1 MKSGIKPNTFIGG
14 VGATINTPALL
25 ATKLGITVSRIK
37 GFKVAGLDVQCAIV
51 GTYSIPF
58 NTFLGNTQ
66 LNKYIDLDGLVTT
79 IGNSAFNGCTS
90 LVGDLVFNSL
100 IDLGNAAFFGTKI
113 TGFTANNVT
122 TIQVNAFYNCT
133 FLVSIS
139 FNNVTTIQLN
149 AFYNCTS
156 LVGDLVFNSLTSL
169 VSSSFI
175 GTKITGFT
183 ANNLATIQTNTFSG
197 HTFLVSIS
205 FNNVTTIGN
214 SAFNGCTSLVGD
226 LVFNSLIDLGNAAF
240 FGTKI
245 TGFTANNVATIQTHT
260 FYNCTALAQI
270 YIINVGLIGASN
282 TALNNVFLNIKT
294 GCTIKVPVA
303 MQTINAGGVEPDL
316 QYAISTRGAT
326 VIYI

>member
-1 MKSGIKPNTFIGG
+1 MGKKMLMKSGIKPNTFIGG

-25 ATKLGITVSRIK
+25 ATKLGIAVSRIK
-37 GFKVAGLDVQCAIV
+37 AFSVVGLDVQCAIV

-58 NTFLGNTQ
+58 NAFFGNTQ

-113 TGFTANNVT
+113 TGFTANNV
-122 TIQVNAFYNCT
+122 
-133 FLVSIS
+133 
-139 FNNVTTIQLN
+139 
-149 AFYNCTS
+149 
-156 LVGDLVFNSLTSL
+156 
-169 VSSSFI
+169 
-175 GTKITGFT
+175 
-183 ANNLATIQTNTFSG
+183 
-197 HTFLVSIS
+197 
-205 FNNVTTIGN
+205 
-214 SAFNGCTSLVGD
+214 
-226 LVFNSLIDLGNAAF
+226 
-240 FGTKI
+240 
-245 TGFTANNVATIQTHT
+245 ATIQTHA

-270 YIINVGLIGASN
+270 YIINVGLIGTSN

-316 QYAISTRGAT
+316 QYAITSRGAT
-326 VIYI
+326 IIYT